1 MGKIH
6 IVPQFAV
13 PSQMSD
19 RDEAIVR
26 KSTRSFPLPPGDPP
40 TNRENMAEE
49 APSNSKLT
57 TPTTPGSVDDKSD
70 GPSQIDTK
78 AGDTQETSV
87 SSTATANDTA
97 GGGAASTPSNS
108 GAYSAGDWQ
117 AIWSPAHNAYYF
129 YNSATRETTWVNP
142 FQQGQ
147 QQAGDSKGKG
157 KERDTSEIDG
167 DGDDGDDDDGETEG
181 QDKDDDDDDDEEQ
194 RDVAG
199 PSTNATAITQAQTQ
213 WEQMQANALAQGIDP
228 QLAHLDP
235 SLATGPS
242 LPSGAFA
249 ARFNAR
255 TGAFTAVDGRDPSH
269 LSEYER
275 AKRMSQ
281 FYFDVGAWEEEL
293 AQRDTAEEE
302 RKKKRKPTKKDLVS
316 RPPPSHSSLRR

>member
-1 MGKIH
+1 
-6 IVPQFAV
+6 
-13 PSQMSD
+13 
-19 RDEAIVR
+19 
-26 KSTRSFPLPPGDPP
+26 
-40 TNRENMAEE
+40 MAEE
-49 APSNSKLT
+49 APSNSKST
-57 TPTTPGSVDDKSD
+57 TPTTPGSGDDKSD
-70 GPSQIDTK
+70 ERSPIDTK

-87 SSTATANDTA
+87 SSTATASDTA
-97 GGGAASTPSNS
+97 GDGAASTPSNS
-108 GAYSAGDWQ
+108 GAYSAGEWQ
-117 AIWSPAHNAYYF
+117 AIWSPAHNTYYF

-147 QQAGDSKGKG
+147 QQAGDSKSKG
-157 KERDTSEIDG
+157 KERDTSEPDG
-167 DGDDGDDDDGETEG
+167 DGDDDDETEY
-181 QDKDDDDDDDEEQ
+181 QDNKDDEEQ
-194 RDVAG
+194 GDVAG

-228 QLAHLDP
+228 HLAHLDP

-242 LPSGAFA
+242 LSSEAFT

-293 AQRDTAEEE
+293 AQRDVAEEE

-316 RPPPSHSSLRR
+316 RPPPSHVSLRR

>member
-1 MGKIH
+1 
-6 IVPQFAV
+6 
-13 PSQMSD
+13 
-19 RDEAIVR
+19 
-26 KSTRSFPLPPGDPP
+26 
-40 TNRENMAEE
+40 MAEE
-49 APSNSKLT
+49 APSNSKFT

-70 GPSQIDTK
+70 GPSPIDTK

-87 SSTATANDTA
+87 PSTATANDTA
-97 GGGAASTPSNS
+97 GDGAVSTPSNS
-108 GAYSAGDWQ
+108 GAYSAGEWQ

-147 QQAGDSKGKG
+147 QPAGDSKGKG
-157 KERDTSEIDG
+157 KERDTSEPDGG
-167 DGDDGDDDDGETEG
+167 DGDDDDDDDDGETEG
-181 QDKDDDDDDDEEQ
+181 QDKDDDDEEQ
-194 RDVAG
+194 GDVAG
-199 PSTNATAITQAQTQ
+199 PSTNAMAMTQAQTQ
-213 WEQMQANALAQGIDP
+213 WEQMQANAVAQGIDP

-242 LPSGAFA
+242 LSSGAFT

-316 RPPPSHSSLRR
+316 RPPPSHPSLRR